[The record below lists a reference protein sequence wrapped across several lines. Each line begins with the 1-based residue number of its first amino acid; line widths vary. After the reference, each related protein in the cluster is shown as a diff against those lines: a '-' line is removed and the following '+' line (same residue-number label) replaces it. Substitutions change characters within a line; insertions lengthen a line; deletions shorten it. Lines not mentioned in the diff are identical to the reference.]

1 MQLLECVPNFSEGRD
16 PVIIEK
22 IAEAIRKVP
31 EIRLLDID
39 PGKATNRT
47 VMTFV
52 GPPHAVEEAAFQAI
66 ATAAQLIRMDEHTG
80 EHPRMGA
87 TDVCPFIPISGMSMD
102 EAVAVAKRVAQ
113 RVGENLEI
121 PVFLYEKAASAP
133 YRANLADIRSGEY
146 EGLEEKLKDQRWQPD
161 FGPSSLHAGAGA
173 TVIGAR
179 NFLVAYNINLN
190 TTSVRRANSVAFD
203 VRERGRVKRTG
214 NPITGEIEK
223 DQNGEPVYIP
233 GKLKSVKAIGWY
245 IEEYGIAQIS
255 MNLTDIDITPVHV
268 AFDAVCES
276 AASRGLR
283 VTGSELVGLIPKSAL
298 IEAGKYFLKKQQRS
312 RGVDEKTLMHI
323 AIKSLGL
330 DELKPFDPKKKV
342 IEYLIEEEQQAPLV
356 QMSLDAF
363 ADLTAS
369 EAPAPGGGSIA
380 AFAGTMGAA
389 LATMVANLSA
399 HKRGWD
405 DRIDYFSDI
414 AEQGQVLKTALLKQV
429 DEDTAA
435 FNRIMDA
442 FQLPQ
447 GTPAEKTQRNEAI
460 RTATLG
466 AMQTPLHVMELAQK
480 VVGLA
485 GEMVRNGM
493 KSSMSD
499 AGVAVHCALT
509 ALHGAHLNVR
519 INARGMAEDPQAAEM
534 LASAAE
540 LARATQVQA
549 NAILQEVD
557 AWLAPKE
564 TNASMG

>member
-485 GEMVRNGM
+485 GEMVRNGI

>member
-534 LASAAE
+534 LASASE

>member
-564 TNASMG
+564 TNASME

>member
-121 PVFLYEKAASAP
+121 PVFLYEKAASAS

>member
-1 MQLLECVPNFSEGRD
+1 MQLLECVPNFSEGKD
-16 PVIIEK
+16 LIIIEQ
-22 IAEAIRKVP
+22 IAESIRKVS
-31 EIRLLDID
+31 EVRLLDID

-66 ATAAQLIRMDEHTG
+66 ATAAKLIRMDQHTG

-87 TDVCPFIPISGMSMD
+87 TDVCPFIPIAGMSMED
-102 EAVAVAKRVAQ
+102 AVEVAKRVAK
-113 RVGENLEI
+113 RVGEQLEI

-133 YRANLADIRSGEY
+133 YRSNLADIRSGEY
-146 EGLEEKLKDQRWQPD
+146 EGLEEKLKDPKWQPD
-161 FGPSSLHAGAGA
+161 FGPTSLHVGAGA

-203 VRERGRVKRTG
+203 VRERGRVKRIG
-214 NPITGEIEK
+214 DPITGEIEK
-223 DQNGEPVYIP
+223 DAQGEPVYIP
-233 GKLKSVKAIGWY
+233 GKLKAVKAIGWF

-255 MNLTDIDITPVHV
+255 MNLTDIEITPVHV
-268 AFDAVCES
+268 AFDAVCDS
-276 AASRGLR
+276 ASARGLR

-330 DELKPFDPKKKV
+330 DELKPFDPNKKV
-342 IEYLIEEEQQAPLV
+342 IEYLIEEEVKAPLV
-356 QMSLDAF
+356 QMTLDAF
-363 ADLTAS
+363 TDLTAS

-380 AFAGTMGAA
+380 AFAGSMGAA

-405 DRIDYFSDI
+405 HRVDYFSDI
-414 AEQGQVLKTALLKQV
+414 AEQGQALKSALLKQV

-435 FNRIMDA
+435 FNRIMEA

-447 GTPAEKTQRNEAI
+447 NSPADKAQRTAAI
-460 RTATLG
+460 QKATLG
-466 AMQTPLHVMELAQK
+466 AMATPLHVMELAQK
-480 VVGLA
+480 VVALA
-485 GEMVRNGM
+485 GEMIQHGM

-499 AGVAVHCALT
+499 AGVAVYCALT

-519 INARGMAEDPQAAEM
+519 INAKGMEQD
-534 LASAAE
+534 
-540 LARATQVQA
+540 A
-549 NAILQEVD
+549 NAQAMLEKAARLAQETQTKAHEMLQEVD
-557 AWLAPKE
+557 AWLSPNE
-564 TNASMG
+564 TNAPMG

>member
-276 AASRGLR
+276 ADSRGLR